1 LTGVYTPAGGLP
13 NEKLPNGNNNC
24 STRVNGTGFT
34 SAVADA
40 AVLELNVDQYILQL
54 NQQGHSIGKIS
65 KLLNELYNIQLSKSS
80 VSIHLRE
87 LMQDPDNN
95 VQRNYECY
103 TQKPKEQQKWYN
115 VVLEL
120 QRYLPEYQRTWGS
133 KPSSRTAFYDMQD
146 KHLITSRD
154 AETFTKVTVQAR
166 LGWVDYEGD
175 LIYPKLPIDC
185 FSDEKDHSVTAGF
198 YGDYSPIEPEK
209 Y

>member
-65 KLLNELYNIQLSKSS
+65 KLLNIQLSKSS
-80 VSIHLRE
+80 VSRHLRE